1 MREKNL
7 IKKREKE
14 DFTVIMAKSAQ
25 INSMPYRK
33 FLKNFFL
40 KHAIKIDFFCHYYS
54 ERVEI
59 IAKLFHRP
67 LSPKAHTG

>member
-1 MREKNL
+1 
-7 IKKREKE
+7 
-14 DFTVIMAKSAQ
+14 MAKSAQ
-25 INSMPYRK
+25 INSMSYRK

-40 KHAIKIDFFCHYYS
+40 NHAIKIDLFCHYYS

-67 LSPKAHTG
+67 LSPKAAHRLNATKDCGEKGKIPCK

>member
-1 MREKNL
+1 
-7 IKKREKE
+7 
-14 DFTVIMAKSAQ
+14 MAKSAQ

-33 FLKNFFL
+33 FKKKIFL
-40 KHAIKIDFFCHYYS
+40 MDAIKIDLFCHYYS